1 MKKIRKRVCTIC
13 KKEKLTT
20 NTDNPFCCE
29 DCLRSDGRQLLLGE
43 GSGSMILVF
52 FFGVVIGV
60 ILVKLIEIFL

>member
-1 MKKIRKRVCTIC
+1 MKKVRARKCFFC

-20 NTDNPFCCE
+20 NTENPFFCE
-29 DCLRSDGRQLLLGE
+29 DCLRTDGRQLLLG
-43 GSGSMILVF
+43 SGNKLLIF